1 MDYKAIEAIPGWY
14 SVAKKAGELYDTL
27 DAYEKVPMLHR
38 AVNLR
43 AEALGTVPY
52 QLERGGVYVDYPFVT
67 PLESLIQQT
76 EKALLLFG
84 HAFWLRLMR
93 GRVLYGFQYL
103 QPQSVR
109 ITFDESRI
117 VNGDPMT
124 GVLFSQQIGSRTFG
138 PWTISEVVYFREP
151 SVKDDIHA
159 GTSSAQVALQS
170 ARLAYYLE
178 RFSSAFFEHGAQPA
192 LVMSLDKSIT
202 PPEYERLKSSWSR
215 YAENVSNAFKTF
227 FFRGEVNAQVITFPL
242 KDLELVALQERTTTN
257 IVTTFGV
264 PRTMLEASAANYATA
279 DSDRQSFWRET
290 IVPRLAFYERV
301 LNSQLLAPLKYKIYF
316 QPEKLSVFQTDE
328 AARADS
334 LVKLVQAGMSL
345 DEAKYR
351 LGYEDVSEALGLQ
364 QAGPQPDATGVN
376 EDSGNAVV
384 DESLNDLAT
393 KRSAE
398 LGAFER
404 KALKRLKSKGT
415 AAGTTFESDV
425 LPRYLLDYV
434 ELELK
439 GTKKKIDVTQ
449 LFAWLKLTL
458 SDLTPDERRVYK
470 LIADKLAA
478 RVDDTAAAIAAG
490 DYTRIDTDLRNILTE
505 EVAQAVLRA
514 GANRVTP
521 IAGIPNAQSRQ
532 LVEQALQQVESS
544 YLSAY
549 WNPFLQDLS
558 ETERDYIARVVQQA
572 QSTVGY
578 TTDDIRNALSMFGD
592 LRAQRIAFTEPT
604 RAAAQQMNALQ
615 QLATQRGIN
624 TQRVWRI
631 INDLEVC
638 DECIDLDGT
647 NETEWSAKYPDGPPA
662 HVNCRCVIILQLMP
676 SLPEVD
682 NGIV

>member
-1 MDYKAIEAIPGWY
+1 MSYKAIEAIPGWY
-14 SVAKKAGELYDTL
+14 NVAKKAGELYDTL

-67 PLESLIQQT
+67 PLEALIQQT
-76 EKALLLFG
+76 ERSLLLFG

-93 GRVLYGFQYL
+93 GRVLYGFQFI
-103 QPQSVR
+103 QPSSMRISFDEAR
-109 ITFDESRI
+109 IT
-117 VNGDPMT
+117 NGDVMT
-124 GVLFSQQIGSRTFG
+124 GMVFTQQVGSRTFG
-138 PWTISEVVYFREP
+138 PWSINEIVYFREP
-151 SVKDDIHA
+151 SLKDDIYA
-159 GTSSAQVALQS
+159 GTSTASVALQS

-202 PPEYERLKSSWSR
+202 PPEYERLKSSWQR

-227 FFRGEVNAQVITFPL
+227 FFRGDVNAQIITFPL
-242 KDLELVALQERTTTN
+242 KDMELVALQERTTTN

-301 LNSQLLAPLKYKIYF
+301 LNAQLLAPLKYRITF

-351 LGYEDVSEALGLQ
+351 LGYDDVSQALGLQ
-364 QAGPQPDATGVN
+364 QAGPQPDATGVT
-376 EDSGNAVV
+376 ESGESVV
-384 DESLNDLAT
+384 DPSLSELAT
-393 KRSAE
+393 KRAAE
-398 LGAFER
+398 LEQFER
-404 KALKRLKSKGT
+404 KALKRLKQRGS
-415 AAGTTFESDV
+415 AAGTTFESNV
-425 LPRYLLDYV
+425 LPRYLTDFL

-439 GTKKKIDVTQ
+439 STKKKIDVTQ
-449 LFAWLKLTL
+449 LFDWIKLTL
-458 SDLTPDERRVYK
+458 GDMTPDERRVYK
-470 LIADKLAA
+470 LIADKLAS

-490 DYTRIDTDLRNILTE
+490 DYTRIDTDLRNILTD
-505 EVAQAVLRA
+505 EVARAVLRA

-532 LVEQALQQVESS
+532 MVEQALSDVSNS
-544 YLSAY
+544 YIDTY
-549 WNPFLQDLS
+549 WQPFLQDLS
-558 ETERDYIARVVQQA
+558 DTEREYISRVVQQA
-572 QSTVGY
+572 QTTVGY

-604 RAAAQQMNALQ
+604 RASAQQMNALQ
-615 QLATQRGIN
+615 QVATNRGVM
-624 TQRVWRI
+624 TQRVWRNI
-631 INDLEVC
+631 ADFEVC
-638 DECIDLDGT
+638 DECIEYDGDTEADGT
-647 NETEWSAKYPDGPPA
+647 WAIKYPDGPPA
-662 HVNCRCVIILQLMP
+662 HVNCRCIITLQLMP
-676 SLPEVD
+676 TLGE
-682 NGIV
+682 

>member
-1 MDYKAIEAIPGWY
+1 MSYKAIEAIPGWY
-14 SVAKKAGELYDTL
+14 NVAKKAGELYDTL

-67 PLESLIQQT
+67 PLEALIQQT
-76 EKALLLFG
+76 ERSLLLFG

-93 GRVLYGFQYL
+93 GRVLYGFQFI
-103 QPQSVR
+103 QPHSMRMSFDETR
-109 ITFDESRI
+109 IT
-117 VNGDPMT
+117 NNDPMT
-124 GVLFSQQIGSRTFG
+124 GIIFTQQVGSRTFG
-138 PWTISEVVYFREP
+138 PWSINDIVYFREP
-151 SVKDDIHA
+151 SLKDDIHA
-159 GTSSAQVALQS
+159 GTSSASVALQS

-202 PPEYERLKSSWSR
+202 PPEYERLKSSWQR

-227 FFRGEVNAQVITFPL
+227 FFRGDVNAQIITFPL
-242 KDLELVALQERTTTN
+242 KDMELVALQERTTTN

-301 LNSQLLAPLKYKIYF
+301 LNGQLLASLKYKIIF

-351 LGYEDVSEALGLQ
+351 LGYEDVSQALGLQ
-364 QAGPQPDATGVN
+364 QAGPQPDATGVT
-376 EDSGNAVV
+376 ESGESVV
-384 DESLNDLAT
+384 DPSLSELAT
-393 KRSAE
+393 KRAAE
-398 LGAFER
+398 LEQFER
-404 KALKRLKSKGT
+404 KALKRLKQRGS

-425 LPRYLLDYV
+425 LPRYLTDFL

-439 GTKKKIDVTQ
+439 STKKKIDVTQ
-449 LFAWLKLTL
+449 LFDWIKLTL
-458 SDLTPDERRVYK
+458 GDMTPDERRVYK
-470 LIADKLAA
+470 LIADKLAS

-490 DYTRIDTDLRNILTE
+490 DYTRIDTDLRKILTD
-505 EVAQAVLRA
+505 EVAMAVLRA

-521 IAGIPNAQSRQ
+521 IAGIPSAQSRQ
-532 LVEQALQQVESS
+532 MVEQALSDVSNS
-544 YLSAY
+544 YIDTY

-558 ETERDYIARVVQQA
+558 DTEREYISRVVQQA
-572 QSTVGY
+572 QTTVGY

-604 RAAAQQMNALQ
+604 RASAQQMNALQ
-615 QLATQRGIN
+615 QVATNRGVM
-624 TQRVWRI
+624 TQRVWRNI
-631 INDLEVC
+631 ADFEVC
-638 DECIDLDGT
+638 DECIEYDGNTEADGT
-647 NETEWSAKYPDGPPA
+647 WAIKYPAGPPA
-662 HVNCRCVIILQLMP
+662 HVNCRCIITLQLMP
-676 SLPEVD
+676 TLGE
-682 NGIV
+682 

>member
-1 MDYKAIEAIPGWY
+1 MSYKAIEAIPGWY
-14 SVAKKAGELYDTL
+14 NVAKKAGELYDTL

-52 QLERGGVYVDYPFVT
+52 QLERNGVYVDYPFVT

-76 EKALLLFG
+76 ERSLLLFG

-93 GRVLYGFQYL
+93 GRVLYGFQFI
-103 QPQSVR
+103 QPHTMR
-109 ITFDESRI
+109 ITMDERRI
-117 VNGDPMT
+117 INNDPTT
-124 GVLFSQQIGSRTFG
+124 GIIFTQQIGNRVFG
-138 PWTISEVVYFREP
+138 PWSINEVVYFREP
-151 SVKDDIHA
+151 SLKDDIYA
-159 GTSSAQVALQS
+159 GTSTASVALQS

-202 PPEYERLKSSWSR
+202 PPEYERLKSSWTR

-227 FFRGEVNAQVITFPL
+227 FFRGDVNAQIITFPL
-242 KDLELVALQERTTTN
+242 KDMELVALQERTTTN

-301 LNSQLLAPLKYKIYF
+301 LNGQLLAPLKYKIIF

-351 LGYEDVSEALGLQ
+351 LGYEDVSQALGLQ
-364 QAGPQPDATGVN
+364 QAGPQPDATGVT
-376 EDSGNAVV
+376 ERGESVV
-384 DESLNDLAT
+384 DPSLTELAA
-393 KRSAE
+393 KRMAQ
-398 LGAFER
+398 LDMFER
-404 KALKRLKSKGT
+404 KALKRLKTKGT
-415 AAGTTFESDV
+415 AAGTKFESDV
-425 LPRYLLDYV
+425 LPRYLTDFV

-439 GTKKKIDVTQ
+439 STKKKIDVTQ
-449 LFAWLKLTL
+449 LFGWLKLTL
-458 SDLTPDERRVYK
+458 GDMTPDERRVYK
-470 LIADKLAA
+470 LIADKLAS
-478 RVDDTAAAIAAG
+478 RVDDTAQAIASG
-490 DYTRIDTDLRNILTE
+490 DYTRIDTDLRNILTD
-505 EVAQAVLRA
+505 EVARAVLRA
-514 GANRVTP
+514 GATRVTP
-521 IAGIPNAQSRQ
+521 IAGIPDATSKQ
-532 LVEQALQQVESS
+532 LVSDALAQVDKS
-544 YLSAY
+544 YIDTY

-558 ETERDYIARVVQQA
+558 DTEREYISRVVQQA
-572 QSTVGY
+572 QTTVGY

-604 RAAAQQMNALQ
+604 RASAQQMNALQ
-615 QLATQRGIN
+615 QVATNRGIM
-624 TQRVWRI
+624 TQRVWRNI
-631 INDLEVC
+631 ADFEVC
-638 DECIDLDGT
+638 DDCIDYDGDTEADGT
-647 NETEWSAKYPDGPPA
+647 WAVDYPAGPPA
-662 HVNCRCVIILQLMP
+662 HVNCRCVITLQLMP
-676 SLPEVD
+676 QLEA
-682 NGIV
+682 

>member
-52 QLERGGVYVDYPFVT
+52 QLERGNVYVDYPFVT

-316 QPEKLSVFQTDE
+316 QPEQLSVFQTDE

-351 LGYEDVSEALGLQ
+351 LGYADVSEALGLQ
-364 QAGPQPDATGVN
+364 QAGPQPDATGVS

-458 SDLTPDERRVYK
+458 SDLTPDERRVYR

-638 DECIDLDGT
+638 DECAEELDGT
-647 NETEWSAKYPDGPPA
+647 TEDVWAVKYPDGPPA
-662 HVNCRCVIILQLMP
+662 HVNCRCVIVLQLMP

-682 NGIV
+682 NGV